1 MAIIVKRD
9 AQRIEKVTVK
19 ELSYRVQFNTMGN
32 NKQVE
37 RFEII
42 NDNLPNCVAHTKVLC
57 PEEMLAIYE
66 YMKKVVER
74 G

>member
-1 MAIIVKRD
+1 MAIIVKCD

-19 ELSYRVQFNTMGN
+19 ELSYNVQFTTTDN

-42 NDNLPNCVAHTKVLC
+42 NDNLPNCVVHTKVLC

-66 YMKKVVER
+66 YMKKVVKR

>member
-9 AQRIEKVTVK
+9 AHRIEKVAVK
-19 ELSYRVQFNTMGN
+19 ELSYSIQFTATGN
-32 NKQVE
+32 NRLVE

-42 NDNLPNCVAHTKVLC
+42 NDNLPNCVAHIKVLD

-66 YMKKVVER
+66 YMKKL
-74 G
+74 